1 MPSAI
6 VTVGAP
12 ESTIEVSVAAT
23 TVSPVLPLTVPD
35 VAVIV
40 VVPLSVSAV
49 TAPAA
54 VIVAVVVFD
63 ELQVAVEVRFCIDPS
78 LYMPVA
84 VNCVRVPS
92 GTEAFAG
99 VTAIESST
107 AAVTVSVAV
116 PTTPLTVAVIVV
128 DPCFN
133 AVANP
138 PGEVIVANAVFDEAH
153 VAVAVRS

>member
-1 MPSAI
+1 
-6 VTVGAP
+6 
-12 ESTIEVSVAAT
+12 
-23 TVSPVLPLTVPD
+23 
-35 VAVIV
+35 
-40 VVPLSVSAV
+40 
-49 TAPAA
+49 
-54 VIVAVVVFD
+54 
-63 ELQVAVEVRFCIDPS
+63 
-78 LYMPVA
+78 MPVA

>member
-1 MPSAI
+1 

-12 ESTIEVSVAAT
+12 ESSIEVSVAAT
-23 TVSPVLPLTVPD
+23 TVSPVFPLTVPD

-49 TAPAA
+49 SNPPGE

-63 ELQVAVEVRFCIDPS
+63 ELQVTVEVRFCVDPS
-78 LYMPVA
+78 LYVPVA

-107 AAVTVSVAV
+107 AAVTVNVV
-116 PTTPLTVAVIVV
+116 EPLTPVTVAVIVV
-128 DPCFN
+128 FP
-133 AVANP
+133 AAEPVANP
-138 PGEVIVANAVFDEAH
+138 PTGFAATVVSDDAH